1 MLIQAAGAVAVLLST
16 LALGKSMGPAV
27 QGVFSNV
34 KSEVEFL
41 SAFAMLGLP
50 QALFFYVRSGRM
62 DLQRAQRWAFASGG
76 FALVL
81 GMGAAWVRHGQLG
94 AFACLMGLAIATC
107 VLHGQFRVLLLN
119 GRTAL
124 FNVITAAP
132 QVLVFVAVL
141 LAIAFAHSSA
151 SVAPPDRAQWLLAFA
166 AVYSLAALLAW
177 WWLRGIEQPASV
189 GRAGWR
195 EIMNYGAASWL
206 TASLATAAILGVQHW
221 VEGASGRVV
230 LGQFTM
236 SMVLTQIP
244 LTPINYALPIL
255 LRHWTGRPQIKT
267 ALLWSA
273 LLFAALLLV
282 AALIYGI
289 SFWWPDF
296 ALGQAYAGIAKA
308 LAVLMVGVSAEA
320 AARVLMA
327 HAGASGKPWVAVHN
341 ESVRCGVLLLCWAC
355 GMSAGLMPICIA
367 WAAGAVAAAGMTVW
381 HSLRH
386 LAASKQSA
394 ASQTGAQP

>member
-1 MLIQAAGAVAVLLST
+1 M
-16 LALGKSMGPAV
+16 
-27 QGVFSNV
+27 
-34 KSEVEFL
+34 
-41 SAFAMLGLP
+41 
-50 QALFFYVRSGRM
+50 
-62 DLQRAQRWAFASGG
+62 
-76 FALVL
+76 
-81 GMGAAWVRHGQLG
+81 
-94 AFACLMGLAIATC
+94 
-107 VLHGQFRVLLLN
+107 
-119 GRTAL
+119 
-124 FNVITAAP
+124 
-132 QVLVFVAVL
+132 
-141 LAIAFAHSSA
+141 
-151 SVAPPDRAQWLLAFA
+151 
-166 AVYSLAALLAW
+166 
-177 WWLRGIEQPASV
+177 
-189 GRAGWR
+189 
-195 EIMNYGAASWL
+195 
-206 TASLATAAILGVQHW
+206 
-221 VEGASGRVV
+221 

>member
-1 MLIQAAGAVAVLLST
+1 MAVLLST

-141 LAIAFAHSSA
+141 LAIAFATRQPRLRRLIGRSGCW
-151 SVAPPDRAQWLLAFA
+151 RLRLFT
-166 AVYSLAALLAW
+166 AW
-177 WWLRGIEQPASV
+177 R
-189 GRAGWR
+189 
-195 EIMNYGAASWL
+195 
-206 TASLATAAILGVQHW
+206 
-221 VEGASGRVV
+221 
-230 LGQFTM
+230 
-236 SMVLTQIP
+236 
-244 LTPINYALPIL
+244 
-255 LRHWTGRPQIKT
+255 
-267 ALLWSA
+267 
-273 LLFAALLLV
+273 
-282 AALIYGI
+282 
-289 SFWWPDF
+289 
-296 ALGQAYAGIAKA
+296 
-308 LAVLMVGVSAEA
+308 
-320 AARVLMA
+320 
-327 HAGASGKPWVAVHN
+327 
-341 ESVRCGVLLLCWAC
+341 LCWR
-355 GMSAGLMPICIA
+355 GG
-367 WAAGAVAAAGMTVW
+367 G
-381 HSLRH
+381 
-386 LAASKQSA
+386 
-394 ASQTGAQP
+394 